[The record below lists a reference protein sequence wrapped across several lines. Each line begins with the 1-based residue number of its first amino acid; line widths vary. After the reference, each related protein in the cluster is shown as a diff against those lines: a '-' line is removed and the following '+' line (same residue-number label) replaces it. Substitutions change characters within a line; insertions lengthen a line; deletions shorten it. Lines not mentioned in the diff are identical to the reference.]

1 MSDILG
7 QIGALVG
14 QEFSHVSDRFQDL
27 AGDDNYSEITYD
39 SSGNVSSIS
48 TWVDSNKT
56 TLIKVKTLTYTSGS
70 LTGIVVTDGSSN
82 TKLTQT
88 LAYDSSGNLE
98 SIDKDYA

>member
-14 QEFSHVSDRFQDL
+14 QEFNRVSNRFQDL
-27 AGDDNYSEITYD
+27 AGSDNYSEITYD
-39 SSGNVSSIS
+39 SSCNVSSIS
-48 TWVDSNKT
+48 TWVDNSKT

-70 LTGIVVTDGSSN
+70 LAGIVVTNGSN

-88 LAYDSSGNLE
+88 LAYNSSGNLE
-98 SIDKDYA
+98 SIEKDYA

>member
-70 LTGIVVTDGSSN
+70 LTGIVVTDGSN

>member
-39 SSGNVSSIS
+39 SSGNVS
-48 TWVDSNKT
+48 V
-56 TLIKVKTLTYTSGS
+56 YQHG
-70 LTGIVVTDGSSN
+70 
-82 TKLTQT
+82 
-88 LAYDSSGNLE
+88 
-98 SIDKDYA
+98 

>member
-14 QEFSHVSDRFQDL
+14 QEFNRVSDRFQDL
-27 AGDDNYSEITYD
+27 AGSDNYSEITYD

-48 TWVDSNKT
+48 TWVDNSKT

-70 LTGIVVTDGSSN
+70 LAGIVVTDGSN

-88 LAYDSSGNLE
+88 LAYNSSGNLE
-98 SIDKDYA
+98 SIEKDYA

>member
-14 QEFSHVSDRFQDL
+14 LEFSHVSDRFQDL
-27 AGDDNYSEITYD
+27 DGDDNYSEITYD

-48 TWVDSNKT
+48 TWVDNTKT

-70 LTGIVVTDGSSN
+70 LTGIVVTDGSN

-88 LAYDSSGNLE
+88 LSYDSSGNLE

>member
-7 QIGALVG
+7 QIGELVG

-27 AGDDNYSEITYD
+27 AGSDNYSEITYD

-48 TWVDSNKT
+48 TWVDDTKT

-70 LTGIVVTDGSSN
+70 LTGIVVTDGSN

-98 SIDKDYA
+98 SIEKDFA

>member
-48 TWVDSNKT
+48 TWVDNTKT

-70 LTGIVVTDGSSN
+70 LTGIVVTDGSI

-98 SIDKDYA
+98 SIEKDYA